1 MAGNRRV
8 PIDNPVALDLVE
20 LLARIA
26 VKRSL
31 TDEDSEYEKTDSPSH
46 EWKMRPGAPR
56 LLEIEAIPVT
66 RK

>member
-26 VKRSL
+26 VKRAL
-31 TDEDSEYEKTDSPSH
+31 KDEDSEYEKTDSPPH
-46 EWKMRPGAPR
+46 EWKTRPGMPR
-56 LLEIEAIPVT
+56 LLEIEAIPVS